1 MKIGKIP
8 EYLKKYIKLMNYKHE
23 NSRYNGSILVYD
35 TSLKSDNLGD
45 EIINF
50 YCNKIFDELGIRVK
64 YRIPT
69 HVKPT
74 REEEK
79 EISAEIPKLITG
91 TNILS
96 SKLEAPYLW
105 SKPSKEYMFDN
116 IVLMGNGWE
125 MYTQS
130 VTPYTKIFYKKML
143 STNFYHSVRD
153 EYSKQKL
160 NNMGITRVLNTACPT
175 TWNLSVDFCKA
186 IPKKKGKNV
195 ITTITDYS
203 RDESNDWFMLETLLN
218 LYDNVYI
225 WIQGERDLE
234 YIRNF
239 SRMNELKI
247 VGRTLKAYNDLLK
260 NEDLDYVGTR
270 LHAGIHALNNQR
282 RSIIVSIDNRAR
294 EMGRDISL
302 PIIERSDLKNGLV
315 DLINTEWS
323 TEIKLPMKS
332 IELWKQQFIVS

>member
-1 MKIGKIP
+1 MKIENMPK
-8 EYLKKYIKLMNYKHE
+8 YLKKYIKLINYKHE
-23 NSRYNGSILVYD
+23 NSSYTGSILVYD

-50 YCNKIFDELGIRVK
+50 YCNKIFDELGINVK
-64 YRIPT
+64 CRIPT

-74 REEEK
+74 KEEEK
-79 EISAEIPKLITG
+79 KISVEIPKLITG

-105 SKPSKEYMFDN
+105 NKPSKEYMVDN

-125 MYTQS
+125 LYS
-130 VTPYTKIFYKKML
+130 EFDTPYTKLFYKKML
-143 STNFYHSVRD
+143 DNNFYHSVRD

-160 NNMGITRVLNTACPT
+160 DSMGIKKVLNTACPT
-175 TWNLSVDFCKA
+175 TWNLSIDFCES
-186 IPKKKGKNV
+186 IPRKRGKDV
-195 ITTITDYS
+195 VTTITDYS
-203 RDESNDWFMLETLLN
+203 EDKSNDWFMLEVLLD
-218 LYDNVYI
+218 LYENVYI

-247 VGRTLKAYNDLLK
+247 VDRTLSAYNDLLK

-270 LHAGIHALNNQR
+270 LHAGIHALNNHR

-294 EMGRDISL
+294 EMGRDINL
-302 PIIERSDLKNGLV
+302 PIIERSDLKDKLV
-315 DLINTEWS
+315 DLISSEWA
-323 TEIKLPMKS
+323 TEIKLPMEN
-332 IELWKQQFIVS
+332 IELWKKQFIIS